1 MNVFDCR
8 WEKKIGQQEVKIE
21 KMKRDMHTKEELKTV
36 ALGTSKINYLDPRI
50 TVAWCKRN
58 EVPIEKVRCS
68 LLSLV
73 KKKKENSKCYSHV
86 CRYSP
91 SLCWRSFHGQWTQNR
106 TSDSSYLLGGKEKVS
121 ELEQAYGYEGIRE
134 QRKEVNK
141 IKRAKEK
148 TGLCFSFYTQK
159 NSNCC

>member
-1 MNVFDCR
+1 M
-8 WEKKIGQQEVKIE
+8 KIE

-73 KKKKENSKCYSHV
+73 KKKKK
-86 CRYSP
+86 
-91 SLCWRSFHGQWTQNR
+91 TQNV
-106 TSDSSYLLGGKEKVS
+106 TLMFVDIHQVS
-121 ELEQAYGYEGIRE
+121 AG
-134 QRKEVNK
+134 EVFMGNG
-141 IKRAKEK
+141 RR
-148 TGLCFSFYTQK
+148 TGLQILVICWEVKRRFLSWSK
-159 NSNCC
+159 HMVMKALESKGRK